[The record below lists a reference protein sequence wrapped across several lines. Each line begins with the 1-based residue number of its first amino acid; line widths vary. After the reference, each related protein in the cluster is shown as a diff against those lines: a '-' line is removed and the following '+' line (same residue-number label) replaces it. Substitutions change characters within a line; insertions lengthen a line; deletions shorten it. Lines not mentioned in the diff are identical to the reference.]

1 MSEYYDMIASGRK
14 DKTEEQKLIE
24 EAQKQNR
31 EAYATG
37 NYNTW
42 MSQLERGVPVG
53 IEEGYNANMRN
64 KGMDNV
70 WGAIE
75 ELPAISMREKP
86 YTHHD
91 NAVISASPPSYIP
104 PTHKNRHPWDT
115 DMVTN
120 YELNRAK
127 FKKGFRNFM
136 SANPDMVP
144 QEVKGFNDNNRLFNG
159 LGMFD
164 ATKWM
169 IPIARWWEN
178 R

>member
-14 DKTEEQKLIE
+14 DKSPEQKWIE

-64 KGMDNV
+64 KGLDNV
-70 WGAIE
+70 WGTIKELGDKEFPTVDGKYE
-75 ELPAISMREKP
+75 ELSP

-91 NAVISASPPSYIP
+91 NAIISASPSSYIP

-127 FKKGFRNFM
+127 FM
-136 SANPDMVP
+136 SGNPDMVP
-144 QEVKGFNDNNRLFNG
+144 QEVKGFNDNRLFNG